1 MVTITTGEGKFFT
14 NGSIYIRGTIYLP
27 AQADAEAWVEV
38 DSVEE
43 DKTLTPE
50 EALQTI
56 FGGTGEV
63 RESTAQEVQETLS
76 TIQTLGGLK
85 TETAQS
91 DKLGYDWRNVYVGE
105 VLVRQ
110 EYVEQETKTGT
121 EDNPIIY
128 AEGVPLINNA
138 YYLKDG
144 ALYVWMEEWVEWG
157 ENIEATT

>member
-1 MVTITTGEGKFFT
+1 MFHITAAEGKFLT
-14 NGSIYIRGTIYLP
+14 NGTIYVSGTLYLP
-27 AQADAEAWVEV
+27 AEADMAAWNEV

-63 RESTAQEVQETLS
+63 RESTAREVLETVS
-76 TIQTLGGLK
+76 TIQTLGGIK

-91 DKLGYDWRNVYVGE
+91 DKVGYDWKNIYVGE
-105 VLVRQ
+105 VLVRR

-121 EDNPIIY
+121 EDNPIVY

-144 ALYVWMEEWVEWG
+144 KKYVWMEEWVEWG
-157 ENIEATT
+157 ENSEATT

>member
-14 NGSIYIRGTIYLP
+14 NGSIYIKGTIYLP
-27 AQADAEAWVEV
+27 AQADAEAWTEV
-38 DSVEE
+38 DSVATE
-43 DKTLTPE
+43 TYLTPE
-50 EALQTI
+50 EAAVLL
-56 FGGTGEV
+56 FG
-63 RESTAQEVQETLS
+63 SADNIKDSDAQSAQETLS
-76 TIQTLGGLK
+76 IIQTLGGLK
-85 TETAQS
+85 TETVQS
-91 DKLGYDWRNVYVGE
+91 DKLGYDWRNVYVGD

-144 ALYVWMEEWVEWG
+144 ALYVWMEEWVEWSDANG
-157 ENIEATT
+157 N

>member
-27 AQADAEAWVEV
+27 AQADAEAWVEA

-63 RESTAQEVQETLS
+63 RESTAREVQETLS
-76 TIQTLGGLK
+76 TIQALGGLK
-85 TETAQS
+85 TETVQS
-91 DKLGYDWRNVYVGE
+91 DKLGYDWRNVYVGD

-144 ALYVWMEEWVEWG
+144 ALYVWMEEWVEWSDANG
-157 ENIEATT
+157 N